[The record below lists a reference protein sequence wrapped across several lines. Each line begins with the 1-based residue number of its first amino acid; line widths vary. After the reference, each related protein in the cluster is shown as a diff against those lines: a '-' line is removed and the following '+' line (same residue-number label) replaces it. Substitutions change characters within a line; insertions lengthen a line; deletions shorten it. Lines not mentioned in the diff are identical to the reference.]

1 VPAHPHQ
8 DPAAAGLPLELTHAQ
23 MNAACDTGQAAPFA
37 QAIGWLARYRDAWWV
52 IYEGGWLRITDTA
65 TTRDLD
71 QRAAQMTEAD
81 THAARQAAIRTA
93 LATST
98 GSTDSPSASTDSA

>member
-1 VPAHPHQ
+1 VPTHPH
-8 DPAAAGLPLELTHAQ
+8 DEPASASLPLELTHAQ
-23 MNAACDTGQAAPFA
+23 MNAACDRGQAVPFA

-52 IYEGGWLRITDTA
+52 VYEGGWLRITDTA
-65 TTRDLD
+65 TTRNLD

-93 LATST
+93 LST
-98 GSTDSPSASTDSA
+98 PAGTDISSASNDGA